1 MRWPVLLKGDSGASL
16 VELLVAMAMLGAIFT
31 IGFTAISNFESQ
43 QSATYSKLISV
54 SQAQIA
60 SDTLSREVR
69 NADSPINQGAT
80 PIVLASPLQLEFY
93 QQSYINP
100 NVNRLVDA
108 YLSPAADHNVLA
120 THCTTT
126 VPCSLVEKIFD
137 PATSTTPTSSF
148 VLGDGIVLPT
158 NGTSTSSTSLSQ
170 CANQAAPSTTFAQTI
185 GSSPG
190 IFQFLDGCLKP
201 TTDLAQIRAIQ
212 VNLAA
217 QQSGGAQVT
226 LTDLIELRNYGSSN
240 G

>member
-1 MRWPVLLKGDSGASL
+1 MLLKGDSGASL

-93 QQSYINP
+93 QQSCINP

-120 THCTTT
+120 THCTTA

-170 CANQAAPSTTFAQTI
+170 CADQAAPSTTFAQTI